1 MFVQELQFEGG
12 TMEYVDKPCMQWT
25 GVPNFEVP
33 PSMVVASNRW
43 VSSAITTIATGHR
56 LQVNPAVFF
65 RHTIYGWLYGYI
77 IIYIYTHLCIQ
88 HNYMTISYNVRPPSY
103 KLVYKPQ

>member
-1 MFVQELQFEGG
+1 MNGFGCAQTWGFHLEFCILIILSA
-12 TMEYVDKPCMQWT
+12 EYVDKPCMQWT

-77 IIYIYTHLCIQ
+77 IIYIHIYVYNT
-88 HNYMTISYNVRPPSY
+88 TI
-103 KLVYKPQ
+103 